1 MTETARHQVL
11 ALARHYDFEEV
22 HSFQDAKLALR
33 LFDETYD
40 LHRLTDEYAELLEY
54 AAILH
59 DIGYWHDY
67 EDHHKHAYRM
77 IMAADLPA
85 LTEREKLIIANIARY
100 HRSGLPKASHKGF
113 AALDP
118 EDQEVVRRL
127 GSILRLAD
135 GLDRTHTCAVEDIA
149 VEGMGDTLI
158 VWLYPGYGNWTEEWA
173 GQKKSRFF
181 QEVFEVA
188 VRVLVATEERLGG

>member
-1 MTETARHQVL
+1 MTETAREQVL
-11 ALARHYDFEEV
+11 ALARRYDFEEV
-22 HSFQDAKLALR
+22 HSFHDARLALR

-40 LHRLTDEYAELLEY
+40 LHGLTDEYADLLEY

-67 EDHHKHAYRM
+67 ENHHKHAYRM

-85 LTEREKLIIANIARY
+85 LTEREKAIVA
-100 HRSGLPKASHKGF
+100 KQSHKGF
-113 AALDP
+113 AALRPD
-118 EDQEVVRRL
+118 DQEVVRQL

-135 GLDRTHTCAVEDIA
+135 GLDRTHTCAVDDIA
-149 VEGMGDTLI
+149 VDWLGDTMV
-158 VWLYPGYGNWTEEWA
+158 VWLYPPYGNWTEEWA

-181 QEVFEVA
+181 QEVFGVA
-188 VRVLVATEERLGG
+188 VRVLVATKERVGG